1 MASVDR
7 RDDAA
12 LVPPRPDAPFGAS
25 VPLMPAPIDRRSLNL
40 PNAIT
45 LSRLVLSIAL
55 FAMIGYPNLWMTS
68 AVLFVLAAA
77 TDFLDGYFARKY
89 GQVTTLGRIMDPFVD
104 KIIVCG
110 AFIFLL
116 EKKVLV
122 DVDGVRQQ
130 VGSGINAW
138 MVLVVIGRE
147 MFVTSLRGF
156 MEQHG
161 IDFSADKTGKAK
173 MLLQCV
179 AVTASLMSM
188 SRFLAPYASFVMFR
202 DVLLLAMT
210 LFTAYSGVAYFA
222 RAMRAIRD
230 QRAKA

>member
-1 MASVDR
+1 MATVNQSEDTAIR
-7 RDDAA
+7 
-12 LVPPRPDAPFGAS
+12 PPGPNAPFGPAI
-25 VPLMPAPIDRRSLNL
+25 PLPPAPIDRRSLNL

-45 LSRLVLSIAL
+45 LSRLVLSIVL
-55 FAMIGYPNLWMTS
+55 FAMIGYEQLRLAS
-68 AVLFVLAAA
+68 AALFVLAAA

-89 GQVTTLGRIMDPFVD
+89 GQITTLGRIMDPFVD
-104 KIIVCG
+104 KIIVGG
-110 AFIFLL
+110 AFLFLIGQ
-116 EKKVLV
+116 E
-122 DVDGVRQQ
+122 VRLPGGSV
-130 VGSGINAW
+130 VGSGVNAW
-138 MVLVVIGRE
+138 MVLIVVGRE

-179 AVTASLMSM
+179 AVTVSLMSM
-188 SRFLAPYASFVMFR
+188 SPLLAPHAGFVLFR

-210 LFTAYSGVAYFA
+210 LFTAYSGIAYFA

-230 QRAKA
+230 QLAKA

>member
-1 MASVDR
+1 MATSGQR
-7 RDDAA
+7 EDAA
-12 LVPPRPDAPFGAS
+12 VQPPGPGAS
-25 VPLMPAPIDRRSLNL
+25 FGPSIPLVPAPIDRRSLNV

-45 LSRLVLSIAL
+45 LSRLVLSVVL
-55 FAMIGYPNLWMTS
+55 FAMIGYPSMWLT
-68 AVLFVLAAA
+68 AAGLFVVAAA

-116 EKKVLV
+116 EKKVMV
-122 DVDGVRQQ
+122 DVDGVRQTI
-130 VGSGINAW
+130 GSGVNAW

-173 MLLQCV
+173 MALQCV
-179 AVTASLMSM
+179 AVTVSLLSM
-188 SRFLAPYASFVMFR
+188 SWLFAPYRSFELLR
-202 DVLLLAMT
+202 DVILLAMT

>member
-1 MASVDR
+1 MTTLDQRNETALG
-7 RDDAA
+7 AA
-12 LVPPRPDAPFGAS
+12 EPVPPHGPA
-25 VPLMPAPIDRRSLNL
+25 VPLAPAPIDRRSLNL

-45 LSRLVLSIAL
+45 LSRLILSIAL
-55 FAMIGYPNLWMTS
+55 FTMIGYENLWLTS
-68 AVLFVLAAA
+68 AALFVFAAA

-104 KIIVCG
+104 KIIVGG
-110 AFIFLL
+110 AFLFLMGQAV
-116 EKKVLV
+116 E
-122 DVDGVRQQ
+122 VDGETVR
-130 VGSGINAW
+130 SGVSPW

-179 AVTASLMSM
+179 AVTVSLLSL
-188 SRFLAPYASFVMFR
+188 SRTFAPFDSFLLLR
-202 DVLLLAMT
+202 DVLLWTMT
-210 LFTAYSGVAYFA
+210 AFTAYSGFAYFA
-222 RAMRAIRD
+222 RAMRALQTYRGT
-230 QRAKA
+230 A

>member
-1 MASVDR
+1 MATSGQREDTAIQR
-7 RDDAA
+7 PGPDAA
-12 LVPPRPDAPFGAS
+12 FGPS
-25 VPLMPAPIDRRSLNL
+25 VPLVPAPIDRRSLNL

-55 FAMIGYPNLWMTS
+55 FAMIGYPGMWLT
-68 AVLFVLAAA
+68 AAALFVVAAA

-116 EKKVLV
+116 EKRVIV
-122 DVDGVRQQ
+122 DVEGVRQTI
-130 VGSGINAW
+130 GSGVNAW

-173 MLLQCV
+173 MALQCV
-179 AVTASLMSM
+179 AVTVSLLSM
-188 SRFLAPYASFVMFR
+188 SWLFAPYRSFELLR
-202 DVLLLAMT
+202 DVILLAMT

>member
-1 MASVDR
+1 MATLDQ
-7 RDDAA
+7 RDDTAIK
-12 LVPPRPDAPFGAS
+12 PPGPGAPFGPA
-25 VPLMPAPIDRRSLNL
+25 VQLPPAPIDRRSLNL

-45 LSRLVLSIAL
+45 LSRLLLSVVL
-55 FAMIGYPNLWMTS
+55 FAMMGYPGLWLTS
-68 AVLFVLAAA
+68 AGLFVLAAS

-116 EKKVLV
+116 EKKVVV
-122 DVDGVRQQ
+122 DVDGVRQTI
-130 VGSGINAW
+130 GSGVSAW

-161 IDFSADKTGKAK
+161 IDFSADKTGKTK

-179 AVTASLMSM
+179 AVTVSLMSM
-188 SRFLAPYASFVMFR
+188 SPFVAPHAAFVMFR
-202 DVLLLAMT
+202 DVVLLAMT

-230 QRAKA
+230 QSAKA